1 MTERQRIAL
10 TNVAAYNQVDIPFL
24 YVKDQNGQIVTKAEA
39 YILIQMILDGVRPSS
54 EYIDSLGRNPDTVSN
69 KHYVRDARMCR

>member
-24 YVKDQNGQIVTKAEA
+24 YVQDQNGQRVTKAEA
-39 YILIQMILDGVRPSS
+39 YILIQMIFDGLRPSP
-54 EYIDSLGRNPDTVSN
+54 EYIDSLGRNPDTVSDN
-69 KHYVRDARMCR
+69 PYALNA